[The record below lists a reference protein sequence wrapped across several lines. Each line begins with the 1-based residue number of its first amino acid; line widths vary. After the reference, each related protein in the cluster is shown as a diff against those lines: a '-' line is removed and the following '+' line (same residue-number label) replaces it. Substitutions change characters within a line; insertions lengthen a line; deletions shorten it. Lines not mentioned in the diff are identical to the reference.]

1 MRVIGLYF
9 SFLMILTDFQITI
22 ILMSLNVLGDMP
34 SLILWNS
41 LSITGIISSSLVKFI
56 LKTSG
61 PRVPLSESF

>member
-9 SFLMILTDFQITI
+9 SFLMILTDFHITI

-41 LSITGIISSSLVKFI
+41 LSITGIISSSLVKFV